1 MVQPWAEC
9 GAFIKELRSQQ
20 RMTQAD
26 LAKELDK
33 SASLVS
39 RWEKGE
45 RRPKQASLLQ
55 LSTIFGVRIQVL
67 QQKAGY
73 TPEFDWY
80 TSFLAPKEPEEDILL
95 TASDSEKE
103 ELRQYVLYLRF
114 RATVSKAGQS
124 HTSEAKPSKNTAEF
138 QKKSRSKG

>member
-26 LAKELDK
+26 LAKKLEE
-33 SASLVS
+33 SASEVS

-45 RRPKQASLLQ
+45 RRPKHVSLLP
-55 LSTIFGVRIQVL
+55 LAMIFGVPIQVL

-80 TSFLAPKEPEEDILL
+80 ASFLRPEKRGEDILL